1 MGERGVQGFFL
12 LARLHAKN
20 LLMEFAS
27 PRAWA
32 FTSIGI
38 QYCLRRF
45 PGDRAVLGMQ
55 NALVQKLLD
64 LYQENGT
71 DDLALVS
78 GHRHSLQPVPAAGT
92 PALQANDDQPAI
104 SIGLES
110 LTWLVKIQQ

>member
-1 MGERGVQGFFL
+1 
-12 LARLHAKN
+12 
-20 LLMEFAS
+20 MEFAS

-32 FTSIGI
+32 FTLIGI

-71 DDLALVS
+71 DDLALV
-78 GHRHSLQPVPAAGT
+78 
-92 PALQANDDQPAI
+92 
-104 SIGLES
+104 
-110 LTWLVKIQQ
+110 